1 MVIQS
6 GVMKMIL
13 GQDIPFVY
21 PNRECTQYKH
31 AKLVFCT
38 LAFCMLNALIDFT
51 NAMSNL
57 QSIMVALIVNGS
69 NAKVKKLLGLQGM
82 QECVLKK
89 AHDLK
94 QDVPY

>member
-31 AKLVFCT
+31 PKLVFCT
-38 LAFCMLNALIDFT
+38 LAFCMLNAHFT

-57 QSIMVALIVNGS
+57 QSIMVALIMNGS

-82 QECVLKK
+82 QECVLKNT
-89 AHDLK
+89 HDLK
-94 QDVPY
+94 QNVPY

>member
-13 GQDIPFVY
+13 GRDIPFVY
-21 PNRECTQYKH
+21 PNHECTQYKH
-31 AKLVFCT
+31 AKLVFGT
-38 LAFCMLNALIDFT
+38 LAFCTSNALIDFT

-57 QSIMVALIVNGS
+57 QSIMVTLIVNTS

-82 QECVLKK
+82 QECVLRRM
-89 AHDLK
+89 
-94 QDVPY
+94 P